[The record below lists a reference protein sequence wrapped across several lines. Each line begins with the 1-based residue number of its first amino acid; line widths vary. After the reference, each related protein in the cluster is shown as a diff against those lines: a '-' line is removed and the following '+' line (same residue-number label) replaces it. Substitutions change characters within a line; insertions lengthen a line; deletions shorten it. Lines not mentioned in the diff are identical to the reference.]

1 MAWPRR
7 PGEGYAGARMTDPTQ
22 HAVAGKRR
30 KRRKPP
36 VGSTPGALATPE
48 GEPAPKLHAMWYDAE
63 RQGERPLASPAEI
76 PALLADSSLTT
87 WIDIEGLGNLDVL
100 REIGRLLDL
109 HPLALADIVNV
120 PQRPKVEL
128 YGDRLLFIAHMVFLN
143 LAGEVEFEQVSIVL
157 GPGWVVSFQEK
168 PGDVFDPVRARIRS
182 PQMRVRRMKADF
194 LTYAL
199 VDAIVDGY
207 FAVIEK
213 IGDELDALEDEVMD
227 RPTRDTLQ
235 RLHGIRRRLLQMHRL
250 QWRQRD
256 AIATLWRDE
265 TFPICEAVRVFLR
278 DVYDH
283 AFVVL
288 DTIET
293 YRDLSVSLMDVY
305 LSAREQPPE
314 RGDEDAHAR
323 LDRVHPAH
331 LHRGRVRHEL
341 RRDARAA
348 LASRLPGDLGAHGRP
363 RRRHPVLVPP
373 QRLARQGRP
382 PLRSGGQFVKKSN
395 CSANNLTS

>member
-7 PGEGYAGARMTDPTQ
+7 PGEGYAGARMSNTTK
-22 HAVAGKRR
+22 HAASGKRR

-128 YGDRLLFIAHMVFLN
+128 YGDRLLFIGHMVFLN
-143 LAGEVEFEQVSIVL
+143 LSGETEFEQVSIVL

-182 PQMRVRRMKADF
+182 PQMRVRRMQADF
-194 LTYAL
+194 LAYAL

-207 FAVIEK
+207 FVIVEK
-213 IGDELDALEDEVMD
+213 IGDELDALEDEVME

-235 RLHGIRRRLLQMHRL
+235 RLHGIRRRLLHMHRL

-305 LSAREQPPE
+305 LSA
-314 RGDEDAHAR
+314 ASNR
-323 LDRVHPAH
+323 LSEVMKTLTLVSTVFIPLTFIVGVYGMNFDVMP
-331 LHRGRVRHEL
+331 EL
-341 RRDARAA
+341 RWRLGYPVIWA
-348 LASRLPGDLGAHGRP
+348 LMVGLGAGILLWFRRKGWLGKDGRP
-363 RRRHPVLVPP
+363 
-373 QRLARQGRP
+373 
-382 PLRSGGQFVKKSN
+382 
-395 CSANNLTS
+395 